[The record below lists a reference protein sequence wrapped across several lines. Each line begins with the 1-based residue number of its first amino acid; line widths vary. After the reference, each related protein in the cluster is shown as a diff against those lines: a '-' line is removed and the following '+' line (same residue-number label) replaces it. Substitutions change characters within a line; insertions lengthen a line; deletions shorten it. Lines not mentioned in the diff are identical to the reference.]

1 MFYTVLAM
9 HMSDALVSAKVGAIM
24 WVVFLLLLFYSAR
37 KSAQNFGK
45 LNVPLMGVMAAFVFA
60 AQMLNF
66 SIPATGS
73 SGHIGGGILLAAAL
87 GAYPA
92 FIALSSVL
100 FIQALFFADGGILA
114 LGCNAFNMAFFA
126 CFVAYPLLFVPI
138 VRKSKGKFAVI
149 AASVLSCVLTLQCGS
164 FCVVLETLC
173 SDITELDFKTFLLF
187 MQPIHLAIG
196 LVEGVATALVL
207 LALKCSN
214 AFVFNGLSDGKFLP
228 SNKGAVFI
236 VAMAALVF
244 GSLFSIYASE
254 KPDGL
259 EWSLQ
264 NTAKTE
270 IVAEK
275 SAAHLA
281 SENIANNTAIF
292 GDYSTPMLNGS
303 ASTAAA
309 GLFGSLITAAFLF
322 AGYFAVKLA
331 TKTNLNGK

>member
-1 MFYTVLAM
+1 MLNPVLAM
-9 HMSDALVSAKVGAIM
+9 HMSDALVSAKVGGIM
-24 WVVFLLLLFYSAR
+24 WVVFLLLLLYSA
-37 KSAQNFGK
+37 KKASQNFDK
-45 LNVPLMGVMAAFVFA
+45 LNIPLMGVMAAFVFA

-73 SGHIGGGILLAAAL
+73 SGHIGGGILLAATL

-114 LGCNAFNMAFFA
+114 FGCNAFNMAFFA
-126 CFVAYPLLFVPI
+126 CFVAYPLLFVSI
-138 VRKSKGKFAVI
+138 VRKSRGKFAII
-149 AASVLSCVLTLQCGS
+149 AAGVLSCVLTLQCGS

-196 LVEGVATALVL
+196 LVEGVATAFVL
-207 LALKCSN
+207 LAIKDSN
-214 AFVFNGLSDGKFLP
+214 AFVFNKLTEGKFMP
-228 SNKGAVFI
+228 SKKSAVLLMSI
-236 VAMAALVF
+236 AAVVF

-270 IVAEK
+270 IAAEK

-281 SENIANNTAIF
+281 SKNIANNTAIF
-292 GDYSTPMLNGS
+292 SDYSTPMLGGK
-303 ASTAAA
+303 ASTSVA
-309 GLFGSLITAAFLF
+309 GLMGSLITAAFLF
-322 AGYFAVKLA
+322 VGYFAFKFVS
-331 TKTNLNGK
+331 KTNLNGK

>member
-1 MFYTVLAM
+1 MLNPVLAM
-9 HMSDALVSAKVGAIM
+9 HMSDALVSAKVGGIM
-24 WVVFLLLLFYSAR
+24 WVVFLLLLLYSA
-37 KSAQNFGK
+37 KKASQNFDK
-45 LNVPLMGVMAAFVFA
+45 LNIPLMGVMAAFVFA

-73 SGHIGGGILLAAAL
+73 SGHIGGGILLAATL

-114 LGCNAFNMAFFA
+114 FGCNAFNMAFFA
-126 CFVAYPLLFVPI
+126 CFVAYPLLFVSI
-138 VRKSKGKFAVI
+138 VRKSRGKFAII
-149 AASVLSCVLTLQCGS
+149 AAGVLSCVLTLQCGS

-196 LVEGVATALVL
+196 FVEGVATAFVL
-207 LALKCSN
+207 LAIKDSN
-214 AFVFNGLSDGKFLP
+214 AFVFNKLTEGKFMP
-228 SNKGAVFI
+228 SKKSAVLLMSI
-236 VAMAALVF
+236 AAVVF

-275 SAAHLA
+275 SVAHLA

-292 GDYSTPMLNGS
+292 SDYSTPMLDGK
-303 ASTAAA
+303 ASTSAA
-309 GLFGSLITAAFLF
+309 GLIGSLITAAFLF
-322 AGYFAVKLA
+322 AGYFVFKFAAKI
-331 TKTNLNGK
+331 NLNGK

>member
-1 MFYTVLAM
+1 MLNPVLAM
-9 HMSDALVSAKVGAIM
+9 HMSDALVSAKVGGIM
-24 WVVFLLLLFYSAR
+24 WVVFLLLLLYSA
-37 KSAQNFGK
+37 KKASQNFDK
-45 LNVPLMGVMAAFVFA
+45 LNIPLMGVMAAFVFA

-73 SGHIGGGILLAAAL
+73 SGHIGGGILLAATL

-114 LGCNAFNMAFFA
+114 FGCNAFNMAFFA
-126 CFVAYPLLFVPI
+126 CFVAYPLLFVSI
-138 VRKSKGKFAVI
+138 VRKSRGKFAII
-149 AASVLSCVLTLQCGS
+149 AAGVLACVITLQCGS

-196 LVEGVATALVL
+196 FVEGVATAFVL
-207 LALKCSN
+207 LAIKDSN
-214 AFVFNGLSDGKFLP
+214 AFVFNKLTEGKFMP
-228 SNKGAVFI
+228 SKKSAVLLMSI
-236 VAMAALVF
+236 AAVVF

-275 SAAHLA
+275 SVAHLA

-292 GDYSTPMLNGS
+292 SDYSTPMLDGK
-303 ASTAAA
+303 ASTSVA
-309 GLFGSLITAAFLF
+309 GLMGSLITAAFLF
-322 AGYFAVKLA
+322 AGYFVFKFAAKI
-331 TKTNLNGK
+331 NLNGK